1 VFNLKKYY
9 EKENKKVRSNYE
21 DTLLTIRE
29 ICDETKNYQKV
40 DEKKKYYHFFN
51 ATGNLILK
59 LADYEKKL
67 DEDYFSTN
75 TIKELLE
82 ENNELYNELLPKNYK
97 TSYANPAYCVKILR
111 DKFGQLISFFYCKY
125 RKYIN
130 YAFYHKIFKMEEYNR
145 LFIDVF
151 NYVKN
156 NSLEYETLKELITK
170 PERKN
175 KTQEMILEVK
185 ERFDINFKYLKDIV
199 ENTDLNDLRCLFRY
213 GKFITDNEIRTVK
226 YLLNYSE
233 DKLKK
238 LSNQIAKAYINGFI
252 KENKD
257 ISKKSIVSIIFPI
270 GQERIIYHLA
280 ETFKKHNLEITIMYV
295 SSTEVNKQ
303 YGYDH
308 KFDTTLYLDKEY
320 TSLFENSIQEASEKC
335 RDILTI
341 FSGVISFEKFGKP
354 PFSPE
359 NKEECLKFTDKQQKL
374 FQIHQNN
381 IMKIQDKYMPRT
393 ETSFTAISFPSP
405 EIGKNFE
412 QIFEEILEVN
422 MLDTEKYELIQQ
434 KLIEVLDKA
443 DYVHVKGRRDN
454 KTDIKVKMQEIKNPD
469 KETNFQ
475 NCGADINIPV
485 GEVFTS
491 PRLNGTNGILHIK
504 ETYLN
509 GLKFIDL
516 KLTFKDGYIVDY
528 DCKNFDKDEENKK
541 YIEENLLFPQ
551 KTLPL
556 GEFAI
561 GTNTLAYVTA
571 KKHNIINVLPVLM
584 IEKMGPHFAIGDTC
598 FFLQEDKSVF
608 NKLDNK
614 EVTARE
620 NEKTALR
627 KTNMHE
633 AYTFKHTDITLPYES
648 IEFITAITK
657 NDEKIAIMKDGRFVA
672 EGTEELNKPFET

>member
-1 VFNLKKYY
+1 
-9 EKENKKVRSNYE
+9 
-21 DTLLTIRE
+21 
-29 ICDETKNYQKV
+29 
-40 DEKKKYYHFFN
+40 
-51 ATGNLILK
+51 
-59 LADYEKKL
+59 
-67 DEDYFSTN
+67 
-75 TIKELLE
+75 
-82 ENNELYNELLPKNYK
+82 
-97 TSYANPAYCVKILR
+97 
-111 DKFGQLISFFYCKY
+111 
-125 RKYIN
+125 
-130 YAFYHKIFKMEEYNR
+130 
-145 LFIDVF
+145 
-151 NYVKN
+151 
-156 NSLEYETLKELITK
+156 
-170 PERKN
+170 
-175 KTQEMILEVK
+175 
-185 ERFDINFKYLKDIV
+185 
-199 ENTDLNDLRCLFRY
+199 
-213 GKFITDNEIRTVK
+213 
-226 YLLNYSE
+226 
-233 DKLKK
+233 
-238 LSNQIAKAYINGFI
+238 
-252 KENKD
+252 
-257 ISKKSIVSIIFPI
+257 
-270 GQERIIYHLA
+270 
-280 ETFKKHNLEITIMYV
+280 
-295 SSTEVNKQ
+295 
-303 YGYDH
+303 
-308 KFDTTLYLDKEY
+308 
-320 TSLFENSIQEASEKC
+320 
-335 RDILTI
+335 
-341 FSGVISFEKFGKP
+341 
-354 PFSPE
+354 
-359 NKEECLKFTDKQQKL
+359 
-374 FQIHQNN
+374 
-381 IMKIQDKYMPRT
+381 MKIQDKYMPRT